1 MWWEGR
7 RGESASRIRRR
18 RDLRRSDLS
27 SSRPLFLE
35 GRKWRQMNGVF
46 GNVRRPNCVVVCRV
60 FDEKI
65 FVVPVRDRVR
75 LYGVEIAAEI
85 GPSRCVDSFA
95 FVFFF
100 LFILFVYLFQ
110 QSLQMP
116 GMAVRSRKTD

>member
-27 SSRPLFLE
+27 SCRPLFLE

-46 GNVRRPNCVVVCRV
+46 GNVRRPNCVVACRV
-60 FDEKI
+60 VDEKI

-100 LFILFVYLFQ
+100 LFYL
-110 QSLQMP
+110 SLS
-116 GMAVRSRKTD
+116 AVAADAGNGGAWS